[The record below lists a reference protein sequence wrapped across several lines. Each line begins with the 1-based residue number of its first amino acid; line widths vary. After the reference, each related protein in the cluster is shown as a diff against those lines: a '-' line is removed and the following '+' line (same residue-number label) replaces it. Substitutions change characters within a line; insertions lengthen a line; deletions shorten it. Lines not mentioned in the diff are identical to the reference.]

1 MIILRKRRLHLRYV
15 SQCQHLIQGNGCLPH
30 PKHLWDHLLL
40 ASQVGHPLAYMQ
52 FKLQKWWEVEHIMGM
67 VQEIQSNRLPVD
79 MCSARKNLILKLLRR
94 TNCSKAHTNK
104 KWFPWQRENIVSI
117 LQGYGISTVTSSHLK
132 SLHQYF
138 CESNYQCKR
147 KFVVQ
152 EVDKTLLYSLRNI
165 AFYL

>member
-1 MIILRKRRLHLRYV
+1 MLGKNNRKKKLVIILCKRRLHLRYL

-30 PKHLWDHLLL
+30 PKHLRDHLLL

-52 FKLQKWWEVEHIMGM
+52 FKLQKWWEVEHIMGT

-104 KWFPWQRENIVSI
+104 KMISVTEGKHSFHIARLWYFNSHFFSLEVIAPNTFVSPTINAKEN
-117 LQGYGISTVTSSHLK
+117 
-132 SLHQYF
+132 SL
-138 CESNYQCKR
+138 CK
-147 KFVVQ
+147 K
-152 EVDKTLLYSLRNI
+152 
-165 AFYL
+165 